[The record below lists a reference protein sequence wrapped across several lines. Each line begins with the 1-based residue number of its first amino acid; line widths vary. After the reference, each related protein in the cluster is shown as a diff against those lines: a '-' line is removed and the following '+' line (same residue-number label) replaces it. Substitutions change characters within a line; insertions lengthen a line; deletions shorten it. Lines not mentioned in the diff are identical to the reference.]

1 MDENDIN
8 NQNDEIILKEQLD
21 INLND
26 LFTIDFKNLKIFL
39 TTILKNQNKI
49 SQKMNIIE
57 STISDKDKKNDKYF
71 SLLNKKIK
79 VIENNYELN
88 SDKLN
93 SLQKG
98 LEDQIKKEEEERKE
112 FEEKKDFE
120 DKKEAQKEENE
131 KIDFEKNREEPEY
144 IITNSNLEIISNK
157 KDEITSTESL
167 NNTKQ
172 NIEKEILQEKE
183 TEKEKEPEKITEIKN
198 EIKNEDNLNKEL
210 DKEKENEIKIDFN
223 IKDMKTEMKT
233 KLKLL
238 EKGKNKKSK
247 KNNTIPEEESNFKSD
262 FQDSSE
268 KRNVS
273 EIRTKSQKDQN
284 LNISEIKY
292 EDPYRNIQATAFNK
306 YDELL
311 TKFPILLNDFDQLK
325 NKINIIERRL
335 KAGNRESLMT
345 FKVGE
350 NKSQS
355 EDIPYLKLL
364 IKDLQNK
371 NNDLDEENKKIKKD
385 IEDMKVKL
393 QDFNIFE
400 VIKGE
405 GLDQGNI
412 DITKAL
418 VMTLEQKVFKKTALI
433 DEKIKYMEESM
444 NKIENDQKNLKN
456 IAEILKLSNEDIKRV
471 LKNLEELE
479 NKNAEDNLNILNDIN
494 TAINDIKKL
503 KEFEEKA
510 NESLKNNDIILEK
523 VQNNLT
529 RNNKHLKELDEILE
543 QYEPQNPGIDK
554 GQFQKFKNEI
564 NEAIKDLKRKNFDM
578 EKEIE
583 YLKKHPDLIKT
594 KEDII
599 KLQKEILVKVNK
611 TDYLDLKDKFNAQS
625 VDIANLTD
633 SIDKIQDITNKTK
646 NEISFFLKRLES
658 LSAAQVSTRTAL
670 NDLIKK
676 QEQFLFDTSKY
687 LEQNTFNQL
696 LISLQKEKESNEEK
710 IESINKVLKEMAE
723 TLKTKSGSED
733 MKVFEELINNKL
745 EELKLFTLR
754 KLADKIETSRNIKYL
769 DSQIRHIIDAY
780 IKKENKN
787 DSWLIAKKPLGG
799 FSCASC
805 ESYLGELKNTKEFTP
820 WSKYPNRDDKNYRYG
835 SGFSRMLN
843 MLNLDFK
850 NQLDSIKDNAYESD
864 NEGRNSAEPKT
875 IHSHRFSKNL
885 SSVNIYSP
893 KINSRNV
900 NTNESNRNEIFPI
913 IRLNKGF
920 EKNKNE
926 YMSVDLSDNKINE
939 SSNVNNDN
947 TNIREDIM
955 RKSDEPHVIKIFR
968 KNKMKTIDVNKK
980 V

>member
-1 MDENDIN
+1 
-8 NQNDEIILKEQLD
+8 
-21 INLND
+21 
-26 LFTIDFKNLKIFL
+26 
-39 TTILKNQNKI
+39 
-49 SQKMNIIE
+49 
-57 STISDKDKKNDKYF
+57 
-71 SLLNKKIK
+71 
-79 VIENNYELN
+79 
-88 SDKLN
+88 
-93 SLQKG
+93 
-98 LEDQIKKEEEERKE
+98 
-112 FEEKKDFE
+112 
-120 DKKEAQKEENE
+120 
-131 KIDFEKNREEPEY
+131 
-144 IITNSNLEIISNK
+144 
-157 KDEITSTESL
+157 
-167 NNTKQ
+167 
-172 NIEKEILQEKE
+172 
-183 TEKEKEPEKITEIKN
+183 
-198 EIKNEDNLNKEL
+198 
-210 DKEKENEIKIDFN
+210 
-223 IKDMKTEMKT
+223 
-233 KLKLL
+233 
-238 EKGKNKKSK
+238 
-247 KNNTIPEEESNFKSD
+247 
-262 FQDSSE
+262 
-268 KRNVS
+268 
-273 EIRTKSQKDQN
+273 
-284 LNISEIKY
+284 
-292 EDPYRNIQATAFNK
+292 
-306 YDELL
+306 
-311 TKFPILLNDFDQLK
+311 
-325 NKINIIERRL
+325 
-335 KAGNRESLMT
+335 
-345 FKVGE
+345 
-350 NKSQS
+350 
-355 EDIPYLKLL
+355 
-364 IKDLQNK
+364 
-371 NNDLDEENKKIKKD
+371 
-385 IEDMKVKL
+385 
-393 QDFNIFE
+393 
-400 VIKGE
+400 
-405 GLDQGNI
+405 
-412 DITKAL
+412 
-418 VMTLEQKVFKKTALI
+418 
-433 DEKIKYMEESM
+433 
-444 NKIENDQKNLKN
+444 
-456 IAEILKLSNEDIKRV
+456 
-471 LKNLEELE
+471 
-479 NKNAEDNLNILNDIN
+479 
-494 TAINDIKKL
+494 
-503 KEFEEKA
+503 
-510 NESLKNNDIILEK
+510 
-523 VQNNLT
+523 
-529 RNNKHLKELDEILE
+529 
-543 QYEPQNPGIDK
+543 
-554 GQFQKFKNEI
+554 
-564 NEAIKDLKRKNFDM
+564 M

-769 DSQIRHIIDAY
+769 DSQIRHIIDVY

-799 FSCASC
+799 FICASC

>member
-1 MDENDIN
+1 M
-8 NQNDEIILKEQLD
+8 
-21 INLND
+21 
-26 LFTIDFKNLKIFL
+26 
-39 TTILKNQNKI
+39 
-49 SQKMNIIE
+49 
-57 STISDKDKKNDKYF
+57 
-71 SLLNKKIK
+71 
-79 VIENNYELN
+79 
-88 SDKLN
+88 
-93 SLQKG
+93 
-98 LEDQIKKEEEERKE
+98 
-112 FEEKKDFE
+112 
-120 DKKEAQKEENE
+120 
-131 KIDFEKNREEPEY
+131 
-144 IITNSNLEIISNK
+144 
-157 KDEITSTESL
+157 
-167 NNTKQ
+167 
-172 NIEKEILQEKE
+172 
-183 TEKEKEPEKITEIKN
+183 
-198 EIKNEDNLNKEL
+198 
-210 DKEKENEIKIDFN
+210 
-223 IKDMKTEMKT
+223 
-233 KLKLL
+233 
-238 EKGKNKKSK
+238 
-247 KNNTIPEEESNFKSD
+247 
-262 FQDSSE
+262 
-268 KRNVS
+268 
-273 EIRTKSQKDQN
+273 
-284 LNISEIKY
+284 
-292 EDPYRNIQATAFNK
+292 
-306 YDELL
+306 
-311 TKFPILLNDFDQLK
+311 
-325 NKINIIERRL
+325 
-335 KAGNRESLMT
+335 
-345 FKVGE
+345 
-350 NKSQS
+350 
-355 EDIPYLKLL
+355 
-364 IKDLQNK
+364 
-371 NNDLDEENKKIKKD
+371 
-385 IEDMKVKL
+385 
-393 QDFNIFE
+393 
-400 VIKGE
+400 
-405 GLDQGNI
+405 
-412 DITKAL
+412 
-418 VMTLEQKVFKKTALI
+418 
-433 DEKIKYMEESM
+433 
-444 NKIENDQKNLKN
+444 
-456 IAEILKLSNEDIKRV
+456 
-471 LKNLEELE
+471 
-479 NKNAEDNLNILNDIN
+479 
-494 TAINDIKKL
+494 
-503 KEFEEKA
+503 
-510 NESLKNNDIILEK
+510 
-523 VQNNLT
+523 
-529 RNNKHLKELDEILE
+529 
-543 QYEPQNPGIDK
+543 
-554 GQFQKFKNEI
+554 
-564 NEAIKDLKRKNFDM
+564 
-578 EKEIE
+578 
-583 YLKKHPDLIKT
+583 
-594 KEDII
+594 
-599 KLQKEILVKVNK
+599 VKVNK

-633 SIDKIQDITNKTK
+633 SIDKIKDITNKTK

-769 DSQIRHIIDAY
+769 DSQIRHIIDVY

>member
-1 MDENDIN
+1 
-8 NQNDEIILKEQLD
+8 
-21 INLND
+21 
-26 LFTIDFKNLKIFL
+26 
-39 TTILKNQNKI
+39 
-49 SQKMNIIE
+49 
-57 STISDKDKKNDKYF
+57 
-71 SLLNKKIK
+71 
-79 VIENNYELN
+79 
-88 SDKLN
+88 
-93 SLQKG
+93 
-98 LEDQIKKEEEERKE
+98 
-112 FEEKKDFE
+112 
-120 DKKEAQKEENE
+120 
-131 KIDFEKNREEPEY
+131 
-144 IITNSNLEIISNK
+144 
-157 KDEITSTESL
+157 
-167 NNTKQ
+167 
-172 NIEKEILQEKE
+172 
-183 TEKEKEPEKITEIKN
+183 
-198 EIKNEDNLNKEL
+198 
-210 DKEKENEIKIDFN
+210 
-223 IKDMKTEMKT
+223 
-233 KLKLL
+233 
-238 EKGKNKKSK
+238 
-247 KNNTIPEEESNFKSD
+247 
-262 FQDSSE
+262 
-268 KRNVS
+268 
-273 EIRTKSQKDQN
+273 
-284 LNISEIKY
+284 
-292 EDPYRNIQATAFNK
+292 
-306 YDELL
+306 
-311 TKFPILLNDFDQLK
+311 
-325 NKINIIERRL
+325 
-335 KAGNRESLMT
+335 
-345 FKVGE
+345 
-350 NKSQS
+350 
-355 EDIPYLKLL
+355 
-364 IKDLQNK
+364 
-371 NNDLDEENKKIKKD
+371 
-385 IEDMKVKL
+385 MKVKL

-405 GLDQGNI
+405 RLDQGNI

-658 LSAAQVSTRTAL
+658 LSAAQISTRTAL

-769 DSQIRHIIDAY
+769 DSQIRHIIDVY

-900 NTNESNRNEIFPI
+900 NTNESNINEIFPI

>member
-1 MDENDIN
+1 
-8 NQNDEIILKEQLD
+8 
-21 INLND
+21 
-26 LFTIDFKNLKIFL
+26 
-39 TTILKNQNKI
+39 
-49 SQKMNIIE
+49 
-57 STISDKDKKNDKYF
+57 
-71 SLLNKKIK
+71 
-79 VIENNYELN
+79 
-88 SDKLN
+88 
-93 SLQKG
+93 
-98 LEDQIKKEEEERKE
+98 
-112 FEEKKDFE
+112 
-120 DKKEAQKEENE
+120 
-131 KIDFEKNREEPEY
+131 
-144 IITNSNLEIISNK
+144 
-157 KDEITSTESL
+157 
-167 NNTKQ
+167 
-172 NIEKEILQEKE
+172 
-183 TEKEKEPEKITEIKN
+183 
-198 EIKNEDNLNKEL
+198 
-210 DKEKENEIKIDFN
+210 
-223 IKDMKTEMKT
+223 
-233 KLKLL
+233 
-238 EKGKNKKSK
+238 
-247 KNNTIPEEESNFKSD
+247 
-262 FQDSSE
+262 
-268 KRNVS
+268 
-273 EIRTKSQKDQN
+273 
-284 LNISEIKY
+284 
-292 EDPYRNIQATAFNK
+292 
-306 YDELL
+306 
-311 TKFPILLNDFDQLK
+311 
-325 NKINIIERRL
+325 
-335 KAGNRESLMT
+335 
-345 FKVGE
+345 
-350 NKSQS
+350 
-355 EDIPYLKLL
+355 
-364 IKDLQNK
+364 
-371 NNDLDEENKKIKKD
+371 
-385 IEDMKVKL
+385 
-393 QDFNIFE
+393 
-400 VIKGE
+400 
-405 GLDQGNI
+405 
-412 DITKAL
+412 
-418 VMTLEQKVFKKTALI
+418 
-433 DEKIKYMEESM
+433 
-444 NKIENDQKNLKN
+444 
-456 IAEILKLSNEDIKRV
+456 
-471 LKNLEELE
+471 
-479 NKNAEDNLNILNDIN
+479 
-494 TAINDIKKL
+494 
-503 KEFEEKA
+503 
-510 NESLKNNDIILEK
+510 
-523 VQNNLT
+523 
-529 RNNKHLKELDEILE
+529 
-543 QYEPQNPGIDK
+543 
-554 GQFQKFKNEI
+554 
-564 NEAIKDLKRKNFDM
+564 M

-583 YLKKHPDLIKT
+583 YLKKHPDLIKA

-670 NDLIKK
+670 NDLMKK

-769 DSQIRHIIDAY
+769 DSQIRHIIDVY

-900 NTNESNRNEIFPI
+900 NTNESNRNEIFPT
-913 IRLNKGF
+913 IRLNKRF

-955 RKSDEPHVIKIFR
+955 RKSDEPHLIKIFR

>member
-1 MDENDIN
+1 M
-8 NQNDEIILKEQLD
+8 
-21 INLND
+21 
-26 LFTIDFKNLKIFL
+26 
-39 TTILKNQNKI
+39 
-49 SQKMNIIE
+49 
-57 STISDKDKKNDKYF
+57 
-71 SLLNKKIK
+71 
-79 VIENNYELN
+79 
-88 SDKLN
+88 
-93 SLQKG
+93 
-98 LEDQIKKEEEERKE
+98 
-112 FEEKKDFE
+112 
-120 DKKEAQKEENE
+120 
-131 KIDFEKNREEPEY
+131 
-144 IITNSNLEIISNK
+144 
-157 KDEITSTESL
+157 
-167 NNTKQ
+167 
-172 NIEKEILQEKE
+172 
-183 TEKEKEPEKITEIKN
+183 
-198 EIKNEDNLNKEL
+198 
-210 DKEKENEIKIDFN
+210 
-223 IKDMKTEMKT
+223 
-233 KLKLL
+233 
-238 EKGKNKKSK
+238 
-247 KNNTIPEEESNFKSD
+247 
-262 FQDSSE
+262 
-268 KRNVS
+268 
-273 EIRTKSQKDQN
+273 
-284 LNISEIKY
+284 
-292 EDPYRNIQATAFNK
+292 
-306 YDELL
+306 
-311 TKFPILLNDFDQLK
+311 
-325 NKINIIERRL
+325 
-335 KAGNRESLMT
+335 
-345 FKVGE
+345 
-350 NKSQS
+350 
-355 EDIPYLKLL
+355 
-364 IKDLQNK
+364 
-371 NNDLDEENKKIKKD
+371 
-385 IEDMKVKL
+385 
-393 QDFNIFE
+393 
-400 VIKGE
+400 
-405 GLDQGNI
+405 
-412 DITKAL
+412 
-418 VMTLEQKVFKKTALI
+418 
-433 DEKIKYMEESM
+433 
-444 NKIENDQKNLKN
+444 
-456 IAEILKLSNEDIKRV
+456 
-471 LKNLEELE
+471 
-479 NKNAEDNLNILNDIN
+479 
-494 TAINDIKKL
+494 
-503 KEFEEKA
+503 
-510 NESLKNNDIILEK
+510 
-523 VQNNLT
+523 
-529 RNNKHLKELDEILE
+529 
-543 QYEPQNPGIDK
+543 
-554 GQFQKFKNEI
+554 
-564 NEAIKDLKRKNFDM
+564 
-578 EKEIE
+578 
-583 YLKKHPDLIKT
+583 
-594 KEDII
+594 
-599 KLQKEILVKVNK
+599 VKVNK
-611 TDYLDLKDKFNAQS
+611 TDYLDLKDKFSAQS

-670 NDLIKK
+670 NDLMKK

-769 DSQIRHIIDAY
+769 DSQIRHIIDVY

-900 NTNESNRNEIFPI
+900 NTNESNRNEIFPV

-980 V
+980 D

>member
-1 MDENDIN
+1 
-8 NQNDEIILKEQLD
+8 
-21 INLND
+21 
-26 LFTIDFKNLKIFL
+26 
-39 TTILKNQNKI
+39 
-49 SQKMNIIE
+49 
-57 STISDKDKKNDKYF
+57 
-71 SLLNKKIK
+71 
-79 VIENNYELN
+79 
-88 SDKLN
+88 
-93 SLQKG
+93 
-98 LEDQIKKEEEERKE
+98 
-112 FEEKKDFE
+112 
-120 DKKEAQKEENE
+120 
-131 KIDFEKNREEPEY
+131 
-144 IITNSNLEIISNK
+144 
-157 KDEITSTESL
+157 
-167 NNTKQ
+167 
-172 NIEKEILQEKE
+172 
-183 TEKEKEPEKITEIKN
+183 
-198 EIKNEDNLNKEL
+198 
-210 DKEKENEIKIDFN
+210 
-223 IKDMKTEMKT
+223 
-233 KLKLL
+233 
-238 EKGKNKKSK
+238 
-247 KNNTIPEEESNFKSD
+247 
-262 FQDSSE
+262 
-268 KRNVS
+268 
-273 EIRTKSQKDQN
+273 
-284 LNISEIKY
+284 
-292 EDPYRNIQATAFNK
+292 
-306 YDELL
+306 
-311 TKFPILLNDFDQLK
+311 
-325 NKINIIERRL
+325 
-335 KAGNRESLMT
+335 
-345 FKVGE
+345 
-350 NKSQS
+350 
-355 EDIPYLKLL
+355 
-364 IKDLQNK
+364 
-371 NNDLDEENKKIKKD
+371 
-385 IEDMKVKL
+385 
-393 QDFNIFE
+393 
-400 VIKGE
+400 
-405 GLDQGNI
+405 
-412 DITKAL
+412 
-418 VMTLEQKVFKKTALI
+418 
-433 DEKIKYMEESM
+433 
-444 NKIENDQKNLKN
+444 
-456 IAEILKLSNEDIKRV
+456 
-471 LKNLEELE
+471 
-479 NKNAEDNLNILNDIN
+479 
-494 TAINDIKKL
+494 
-503 KEFEEKA
+503 
-510 NESLKNNDIILEK
+510 
-523 VQNNLT
+523 
-529 RNNKHLKELDEILE
+529 
-543 QYEPQNPGIDK
+543 
-554 GQFQKFKNEI
+554 
-564 NEAIKDLKRKNFDM
+564 M

-769 DSQIRHIIDAY
+769 DSQIRHIIDVY

-939 SSNVNNDN
+939 SSNMNNDN

>member
-1 MDENDIN
+1 M
-8 NQNDEIILKEQLD
+8 
-21 INLND
+21 
-26 LFTIDFKNLKIFL
+26 
-39 TTILKNQNKI
+39 
-49 SQKMNIIE
+49 
-57 STISDKDKKNDKYF
+57 
-71 SLLNKKIK
+71 
-79 VIENNYELN
+79 
-88 SDKLN
+88 
-93 SLQKG
+93 
-98 LEDQIKKEEEERKE
+98 
-112 FEEKKDFE
+112 
-120 DKKEAQKEENE
+120 
-131 KIDFEKNREEPEY
+131 
-144 IITNSNLEIISNK
+144 
-157 KDEITSTESL
+157 
-167 NNTKQ
+167 
-172 NIEKEILQEKE
+172 
-183 TEKEKEPEKITEIKN
+183 
-198 EIKNEDNLNKEL
+198 
-210 DKEKENEIKIDFN
+210 
-223 IKDMKTEMKT
+223 
-233 KLKLL
+233 
-238 EKGKNKKSK
+238 
-247 KNNTIPEEESNFKSD
+247 
-262 FQDSSE
+262 
-268 KRNVS
+268 
-273 EIRTKSQKDQN
+273 
-284 LNISEIKY
+284 
-292 EDPYRNIQATAFNK
+292 
-306 YDELL
+306 
-311 TKFPILLNDFDQLK
+311 
-325 NKINIIERRL
+325 
-335 KAGNRESLMT
+335 
-345 FKVGE
+345 
-350 NKSQS
+350 
-355 EDIPYLKLL
+355 
-364 IKDLQNK
+364 
-371 NNDLDEENKKIKKD
+371 
-385 IEDMKVKL
+385 
-393 QDFNIFE
+393 
-400 VIKGE
+400 
-405 GLDQGNI
+405 
-412 DITKAL
+412 
-418 VMTLEQKVFKKTALI
+418 
-433 DEKIKYMEESM
+433 
-444 NKIENDQKNLKN
+444 
-456 IAEILKLSNEDIKRV
+456 
-471 LKNLEELE
+471 KNLEELE

-658 LSAAQVSTRTAL
+658 LSAAQISTRTAL

-769 DSQIRHIIDAY
+769 DSQIRHIIDVY

-939 SSNVNNDN
+939 SSNVNNDY

>member
-1 MDENDIN
+1 
-8 NQNDEIILKEQLD
+8 
-21 INLND
+21 
-26 LFTIDFKNLKIFL
+26 
-39 TTILKNQNKI
+39 
-49 SQKMNIIE
+49 
-57 STISDKDKKNDKYF
+57 
-71 SLLNKKIK
+71 
-79 VIENNYELN
+79 
-88 SDKLN
+88 
-93 SLQKG
+93 
-98 LEDQIKKEEEERKE
+98 
-112 FEEKKDFE
+112 
-120 DKKEAQKEENE
+120 
-131 KIDFEKNREEPEY
+131 
-144 IITNSNLEIISNK
+144 
-157 KDEITSTESL
+157 
-167 NNTKQ
+167 
-172 NIEKEILQEKE
+172 
-183 TEKEKEPEKITEIKN
+183 
-198 EIKNEDNLNKEL
+198 
-210 DKEKENEIKIDFN
+210 
-223 IKDMKTEMKT
+223 
-233 KLKLL
+233 
-238 EKGKNKKSK
+238 
-247 KNNTIPEEESNFKSD
+247 
-262 FQDSSE
+262 
-268 KRNVS
+268 
-273 EIRTKSQKDQN
+273 
-284 LNISEIKY
+284 
-292 EDPYRNIQATAFNK
+292 
-306 YDELL
+306 
-311 TKFPILLNDFDQLK
+311 
-325 NKINIIERRL
+325 
-335 KAGNRESLMT
+335 
-345 FKVGE
+345 
-350 NKSQS
+350 
-355 EDIPYLKLL
+355 
-364 IKDLQNK
+364 
-371 NNDLDEENKKIKKD
+371 
-385 IEDMKVKL
+385 
-393 QDFNIFE
+393 
-400 VIKGE
+400 
-405 GLDQGNI
+405 
-412 DITKAL
+412 
-418 VMTLEQKVFKKTALI
+418 
-433 DEKIKYMEESM
+433 
-444 NKIENDQKNLKN
+444 
-456 IAEILKLSNEDIKRV
+456 
-471 LKNLEELE
+471 
-479 NKNAEDNLNILNDIN
+479 
-494 TAINDIKKL
+494 
-503 KEFEEKA
+503 
-510 NESLKNNDIILEK
+510 
-523 VQNNLT
+523 
-529 RNNKHLKELDEILE
+529 
-543 QYEPQNPGIDK
+543 
-554 GQFQKFKNEI
+554 
-564 NEAIKDLKRKNFDM
+564 M

-583 YLKKHPDLIKT
+583 YLKKHPDLIKA

-670 NDLIKK
+670 NDLMKK

-769 DSQIRHIIDAY
+769 DSQIRHIIDVY

-787 DSWLIAKKPLGG
+787 DLWLIAKKPLGG

-900 NTNESNRNEIFPI
+900 NTNESNRNEIFPT
-913 IRLNKGF
+913 IRLNKRF

-955 RKSDEPHVIKIFR
+955 RKSDEPHLIKIFR